1 MKQKIETTNAP
12 AAVGPFSQGI
22 RFGKT
27 LFVSGQLP
35 IDPATGTMCSGDIAD
50 CARQSLRNLAAVV
63 EAAGATMNDVLKVT
77 VFLTDMA
84 DFATVNGGY
93 AEFFEAPFP
102 ARSAFAVAGLPL
114 GARVEAEAIVGL
126 P

>member
-1 MKQKIETTNAP
+1 MKQQIDTPKAP

-22 RFGKT
+22 RSAGT
-27 LFVSGQLP
+27 LYVSGQLP
-35 IDPATGTMCSGDIAD
+35 IDPATGELCAGDIAD
-50 CARQSLRNLAAVV
+50 CARQSLRNLTAVV
-63 EAAGATMNDVLKVT
+63 EAAGATLDDVLKVT

-84 DFATVNGGY
+84 DFAAVNAVY
-93 AEFFEAPFP
+93 AEFFTAPFP

-114 GARVEAEAIVGL
+114 GARVEAEAIVSL